1 MYQKVVLIGRVGRD
15 AEGKYLQSGDMVT
28 SFSVATSKKWKK
40 DGQDFEETVWW
51 RVTAWRK
58 LAEICNQYVKKGSL
72 VLVEGEL
79 SEPKVYQKKDG
90 SYGTNLD
97 ITANVVRFV
106 GSKQD
111 RGETAPSGGSG
122 QPSLPDGIEEDIPF

>member
-40 DGQDFEETVWW
+40 DGKDVEQTVWW

-58 LAEICNQYVKKGSL
+58 LAEICNQHVKKGSL

-79 SEPKVYQKKDG
+79 AEPKAYQKKDG

-122 QPSLPDGIEEDIPF
+122 QPGLPDGIEEDIPF

>member
-79 SEPKVYQKKDG
+79 AEPKVYQKRDG
-90 SYGTNLD
+90 GYGTNLD